1 MIECNTS
8 QTGAEVAEDRG
19 SLAGKVA
26 VVTGAAQ
33 GIGRAYVFALA
44 RAGAHVIASSRAM
57 GTMIPGE
64 APAEGSLAQTVAQ
77 ARAEGLPVE
86 GMICD
91 VGDEGEIDR
100 MAKEIV
106 GNHGRI
112 DVIINNAAT
121 YPGAHTDPN
130 FDALKMT
137 AGDWDLYMRVNVMG
151 PYFVIARLSPF
162 MIPYGA
168 GSIVNVT
175 SSAGSGSTF
184 GSADHYGMMGYAV
197 SKAALN
203 RMTMFFAEEFR
214 QYNIAVNVLDPGS
227 VMTAAW
233 RAVPQ
238 EMKDEYL
245 RTGKSKL
252 ADEESMGAHI
262 VHLASQTA
270 AGLTGQML
278 KADLFG
284 ESWP

>member
-1 MIECNTS
+1 M
-8 QTGAEVAEDRG
+8 AADKG

-33 GIGRAYVFALA
+33 GIGRAYAFALA
-44 RAGAHVIASSRAM
+44 RAGAHVIASSRSMGAM
-57 GTMIPGE
+57 TPGDV
-64 APAEGSLAQTVAQ
+64 PAEGSLAQTVAL

-91 VGDEGEIDR
+91 VGDEAQIDR
-100 MAKEIV
+100 LAKEII

-121 YPGAHTDPN
+121 YPGAHTNPN

-137 AGDWDLYMRVNVMG
+137 SEDWDLYMRVNVTG
-151 PYFVIARLSPF
+151 PYFMIARLAPF
-162 MIPYGA
+162 MIPQGA

-214 QYNIAVNVLDPGS
+214 QYNIAVNILDPGS

-233 RAVPQ
+233 RAVPH

-252 ADEESMGAHI
+252 ADEASMGGHI
-262 VHLASQTA
+262 VHLAQQTA
-270 AGLTGQML
+270 QGLTGQML